1 MMKKTAT
8 WIKYTFKD
16 GYTEEVR
23 GGYGRSELAAE
34 ERRHGKVKNIEVER
48 VFMPPK
54 AVSVYSGL
62 KRR

>member
-8 WIKYTFKD
+8 WIRYTFKD

-34 ERRHGKVKNIEVER
+34 ERRHGECISIKAER

-54 AVSVYSGL
+54 AV
-62 KRR
+62 RA